1 MTSVTEV
8 NTCLSIIAQN
18 NLTQY
23 DNVVGGECSSATRP
37 TIKYGSRGSDVTY
50 LQQCLTTKGYG
61 VGAIDG
67 IFGIRTREA
76 VKAFQ
81 AEHNLTVD
89 GIVGPKTWAKLN

>member
-1 MTSVTEV
+1 MD
-8 NTCLSIIAQN
+8 IINKN

-23 DNVVGGECSSATRP
+23 DSVVTGSSNTVRA

-50 LQQCLTTKGYG
+50 LQQRLTAKGYS
-61 VGAIDG
+61 VGTIDG
-67 IFGIRTREA
+67 IFGIKTLEA

-81 AEHNLTVD
+81 AENGLTVD